1 MYHDA
6 HTKQRSLYSNFQNV
20 RPMRFVGEILFGR
33 RRPTGGDPM
42 DETRDLDRH
51 GLDAGIQFNLDAG
64 VHFLKNLDA
73 GIQLKLDAGVQVFLE
88 LDAGVQIKLNAG
100 VQIF

>member
-1 MYHDA
+1 
-6 HTKQRSLYSNFQNV
+6 
-20 RPMRFVGEILFGR
+20 
-33 RRPTGGDPM
+33 M

-73 GIQLKLDAGVQVFLE
+73 GIQFNLDAGVQIFLE
-88 LDAGVQIKLNAG
+88 LDAGVQ
-100 VQIF
+100 F

>member
-1 MYHDA
+1 MIL
-6 HTKQRSLYSNFQNV
+6 SMNV
-20 RPMRFVGEILFGR
+20 WFYRKAIYVGKMSFGR

-73 GIQLKLDAGVQVFLE
+73 GFHMLWGM
-88 LDAGVQIKLNAG
+88 DAGVQI
-100 VQIF
+100 